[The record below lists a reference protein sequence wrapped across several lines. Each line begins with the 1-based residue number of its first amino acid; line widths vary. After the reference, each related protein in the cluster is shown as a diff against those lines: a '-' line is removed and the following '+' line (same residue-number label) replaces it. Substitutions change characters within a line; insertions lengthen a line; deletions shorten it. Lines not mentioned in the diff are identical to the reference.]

1 MLDSLIALLKKIE
14 DNVAIKDYGDDVIL
28 SEHPDVIQAINLAE
42 TVLIT
47 GAGAV
52 NWGAVSV
59 MRQHGYE
66 VFPIEQDSFGWLL
79 AGISTSKGI
88 ILYG

>member
-1 MLDSLIALLKKIE
+1 MLDSLISLLKKIE
-14 DNVAIKDYGDDVIL
+14 DNVAIKDFGDDVIL
-28 SEHPDVIQAINLAE
+28 SQHPDVIEAINLAE
-42 TVLIT
+42 ELLIT
-47 GAGAV
+47 GMGAV

-79 AGISTSKGI
+79 AGISTKKGI